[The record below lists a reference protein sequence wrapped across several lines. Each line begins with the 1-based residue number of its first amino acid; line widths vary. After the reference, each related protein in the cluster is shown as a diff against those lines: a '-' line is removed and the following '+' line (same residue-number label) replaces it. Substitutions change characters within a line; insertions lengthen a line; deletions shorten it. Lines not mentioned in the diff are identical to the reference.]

1 MSGLSSHPV
10 KEQANAHTPRSTA
23 LKMKQKTFF
32 TSEKLIVLHYLK
44 NCASH
49 TKTLGTASLRKEAFN
64 SEPVEIINSCE
75 FGATAAIRMLI
86 EELGLSKA
94 MYSRKRDIP
103 ESCG

>member
-1 MSGLSSHPV
+1 MREKAFSS
-10 KEQANAHTPRSTA
+10 K
-23 LKMKQKTFF
+23 
-32 TSEKLIVLHYLK
+32 
-44 NCASH
+44 
-49 TKTLGTASLRKEAFN
+49 
-64 SEPVEIINSCE
+64 PVEIINSCE